1 MSGDQTTELQQVII
15 RLRQGD
21 DTARRELINRA
32 YPRLHRLVAKIL
44 GESFPRLKEQPALQ
58 NTSDVANEV
67 SMRLYQALE
76 EIQPASVLDFF
87 RLAACR
93 TRWLLLD
100 LAKKPGLPVAKD
112 VVPDDRAGPGRPGGL
127 DSDSAPEPAAWSR
140 LHEQIGRLGEEEQA
154 VVDLLFYHGLSEADA
169 ADLLGVSGKTVHRRW
184 RGAQLKLFNALQTMP
199 RLEE

>member
-21 DTARRELINRA
+21 DGARRELINRA
-32 YPRLHRLVAKIL
+32 YPRLHKLVAKIL

-100 LAKKPGLPVAKD
+100 LAKKPGLPLEKN
-112 VVPDDRAGPGRPGGL
+112 VPPEDRPSPGRPGPL
-127 DSDSAPEPAAWSR
+127 DSDSAPEPAAWAR
-140 LHEQIGRLGEEEQA
+140 LHEQIGRLAEEEQA
-154 VVDLLFYHGLSEADA
+154 VVDLLFYHGLSETDA
-169 ADLLGVSGKTVHRRW
+169 AELLSVSGKTVHRRW
-184 RGAQLKLFNALQTMP
+184 RAAQLKLFNALHTP
-199 RLEE
+199 GL